1 MVSLPPATFVLGLSN
16 VLRRDTITELGAT
29 VAWHHDR
36 RVEPFVRVSQ
46 QWDRS
51 TDPFR
56 TFSDSRV
63 LVGAR
68 ITVGNGSGRSMTG
81 GRQRVPSDLSD
92 TSLNGL
98 GQGDLRSDALA
109 NTELSYAH
117 IKAGRWLDAAD
128 AARAALGVDPTSAS
142 AWANLGV
149 ALYKLGDVPGARQAL
164 ERSLA
169 LNPKN
174 EALRSVLARMPRGQ

>member
-1 MVSLPPATFVLGLSN
+1 M
-16 VLRRDTITELGAT
+16 LRRDTITELGAT

-36 RVEPFVRVSQ
+36 RLEPFVRVSEQ
-46 QWDRS
+46 RDRS
-51 TDPFR
+51 TDPLR
-56 TFSDSRV
+56 NFSARRV

-68 ITVGNGSGRSMTG
+68 LTVGARGQRPATG
-81 GRQRVPSDLSD
+81 DRQRLPADLSDD

-98 GQGDLRSDALA
+98 RSGDLPSSALA
-109 NTELSYAH
+109 YTDLSYAH
-117 IKAGRWLDAAD
+117 IKAGRWLEAAD
-128 AARAALGVDPTSAS
+128 AARAALALEPASAI

-164 ERSLA
+164 ERSLV

-174 EALRSVLARMPRGQ
+174 EALRSVLARMPREQ